1 VITEG
6 ARPEP
11 GPSPLIRWLSQSEQ
25 GVWRSLLSVQRRLE
39 DRLDQ
44 DLRAAHGLSLN
55 DYEVLVHLSEAAQHA
70 LRMSDLADRLLLSRS
85 GLTRR
90 IDGLVRE
97 GLVERRVCPSD
108 GRGLLAQLT
117 PAGSERLR
125 QAAPT
130 HVGGVRRYLIDVI
143 GCGRLDGVAHGVGE
157 IERALDEA
165 D

>member
-1 VITEG
+1 
-6 ARPEP
+6 
-11 GPSPLIRWLSQSEQ
+11 LSI
-25 GVWRSLLSVQRRLE
+25 QRRLE

-44 DLRAAHGLSLN
+44 DLRATHGLSLN
-55 DYEVLVHLSEAAQHA
+55 DYEVLVHLSEAPQYA

-90 IDGLVRE
+90 IDGLVRG

-117 PAGSERLR
+117 PDGSERIR

-130 HVGGVRRYLIDVI
+130 HVQGVRRYLIDVI
-143 GCGRLDGVAHGVGE
+143 GTERLDPVAAGVRE
-157 IERALDEA
+157 IEEALDSA
-165 D
+165 V